1 MTKSGNATIAINVR
15 HAPGRGSVSPTG
27 PVAIEGRSAV
37 LTCASDPP
45 GYPEPTFEWW
55 KGARDSRYGYFL
67 EVGQTTQGGVGGNV
81 VYIESS
87 LTAVCNMFQ
96 IMIFELCIICIH
108 TYI

>member
-67 EVGQTTQGGVGGNV
+67 EVGQTTQGGVHPLF
-81 VYIESS
+81 I
-87 LTAVCNMFQ
+87 
-96 IMIFELCIICIH
+96 IICYLSATEDEIK
-108 TYI
+108 TV